1 MRVLGRYLR
10 RQVTAAVGFVLLG
23 FLALFA
29 FFDFINELD
38 DVGRG
43 AYGVTGAAMF
53 VALGLASRTYEIMPI
68 AALIGTVYALAQFA
82 AQSEFTAM
90 RAAGMGRRLAL
101 AALLKVGLGFVVFT
115 AMVGEGLAPP
125 AERLAQELRLS
136 ALGSAVGGQL
146 RSGLWIKDS
155 VRSADGAL
163 VRQRFVNIGELMPD
177 ATLRRVKIMEFDSD
191 MRLAEIVEAERGEF
205 RGPDSWQ
212 LSGVVRTRYQHG
224 EIAPRAAAPSAPPNQ
239 AGSPPPLPLLLT
251 QGSTPLLSAE
261 RDAPGELVWRSE
273 LNPGLLG
280 VLMISPERMSAIGL
294 FNYIRHLREN
304 QQTTERYEIAF
315 WKKMVYPLAVLVM
328 MALALPFGYLQ
339 ARAGGVGYKLF
350 AGIMLGVSFHF
361 LNGLFSHLGMLNTWP
376 PLLAVAA
383 PSLTAFV
390 IAIGMLA
397 WVDRTR

>member
-1 MRVLGRYLR
+1 
-10 RQVTAAVGFVLLG
+10 
-23 FLALFA
+23 
-29 FFDFINELD
+29 
-38 DVGRG
+38 
-43 AYGVTGAAMF
+43 
-53 VALGLASRTYEIMPI
+53 
-68 AALIGTVYALAQFA
+68 
-82 AQSEFTAM
+82 
-90 RAAGMGRRLAL
+90 
-101 AALLKVGLGFVVFT
+101 
-115 AMVGEGLAPP
+115 
-125 AERLAQELRLS
+125 LRLS

-155 VRSADGAL
+155 VRGADGAL

-177 ATLRRVKIMEFDSD
+177 TTLRRVKIMEFDPD

-224 EIAPRAAAPSAPPNQ
+224 EITPRAAAPSAPPNQ

-251 QGSTPLLSAE
+251 QGSTPLLSAA
-261 RDAPGELVWRSE
+261 RDAPGELIWRSE

>member
-1 MRVLGRYLR
+1 
-10 RQVTAAVGFVLLG
+10 
-23 FLALFA
+23 
-29 FFDFINELD
+29 
-38 DVGRG
+38 
-43 AYGVTGAAMF
+43 
-53 VALGLASRTYEIMPI
+53 
-68 AALIGTVYALAQFA
+68 
-82 AQSEFTAM
+82 
-90 RAAGMGRRLAL
+90 
-101 AALLKVGLGFVVFT
+101 
-115 AMVGEGLAPP
+115 
-125 AERLAQELRLS
+125 
-136 ALGSAVGGQL
+136 
-146 RSGLWIKDS
+146 
-155 VRSADGAL
+155 
-163 VRQRFVNIGELMPD
+163 
-177 ATLRRVKIMEFDSD
+177 
-191 MRLAEIVEAERGEF
+191 
-205 RGPDSWQ
+205 
-212 LSGVVRTRYQHG
+212 
-224 EIAPRAAAPSAPPNQ
+224 
-239 AGSPPPLPLLLT
+239 LPLLLT

-280 VLMISPERMSAIGL
+280 VLMISPDRMSAFGL